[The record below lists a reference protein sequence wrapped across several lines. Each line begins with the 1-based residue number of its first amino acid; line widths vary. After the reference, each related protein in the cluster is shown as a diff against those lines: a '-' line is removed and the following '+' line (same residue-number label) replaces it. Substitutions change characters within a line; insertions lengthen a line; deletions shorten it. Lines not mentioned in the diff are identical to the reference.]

1 MCLFLLFLLLRFEE
15 KGNSFLDLSANRSS
29 SKFLQFSFI
38 NFDYNEKLEDLIF
51 DEAYVSI
58 KFLERERVLFKIG
71 FRQWMLNDSKI
82 HWRRGRWEW
91 KIRGSLWAFGMQ
103 VSGRLQPGSLN
114 AYDFLDKLSFEC
126 VSFLLSLSLSPSL
139 ASQYFSFFLFSLV
152 KYASG

>member
-15 KGNSFLDLSANRSS
+15 KGNRFLDLSANRSS

-71 FRQWMLNDSKI
+71 FRL
-82 HWRRGRWEW
+82 
-91 KIRGSLWAFGMQ
+91 
-103 VSGRLQPGSLN
+103 
-114 AYDFLDKLSFEC
+114 
-126 VSFLLSLSLSPSL
+126 
-139 ASQYFSFFLFSLV
+139 
-152 KYASG
+152 